1 MHPPSMLEYGPR
13 SAALAENA
21 EPRSVRMLSTR
32 EIDIFKNLFIRKP
45 QINI

>member
-21 EPRSVRMLSTR
+21 DPMSVSILSAR
-32 EIDIFKNLFIRKP
+32 EIDIFKNFFIIKP
-45 QINI
+45 QGKL